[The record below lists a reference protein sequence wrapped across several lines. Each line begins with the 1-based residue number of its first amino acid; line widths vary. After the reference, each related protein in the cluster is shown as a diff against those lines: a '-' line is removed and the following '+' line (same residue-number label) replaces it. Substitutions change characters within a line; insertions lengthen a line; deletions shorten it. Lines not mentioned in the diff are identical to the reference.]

1 MWPELLRF
9 MKSSLG
15 DSSEQ
20 LNWRIDA
27 VRLLLISFW
36 EKMLILGIKSYTFSL
51 QVAAIYKDSSIGNL
65 INIVIVKLVII
76 HDEQVRNSSKT
87 NIPSCS
93 RLLAGIYVCRSWNE
107 IIEKYM
113 LKILIQKGMRLTFS
127 IMMEMKWQHRK
138 SQKVINNLKS

>member
-1 MWPELLRF
+1 

>member
-138 SQKVINNLKS
+138 SQKVIT